1 VIQIVSIILFAF
13 GVVVFFFVIRK
24 QKKEEEYYDRFY
36 FIVSKHNTIT
46 EYLSFSNRAKYIF
59 NHLKEKIYKFN
70 EKYLSQTQFH
80 ELVRNAGYYNHEQS
94 TLFYLGVFAAYL
106 VLLAMLVVKATFG
119 DMPFYAFPV
128 WSTIFYIGLK
138 IHLERKHKKQL
149 LKFRTNFVYF
159 LDLMSTC
166 IKTGMT
172 LTSSV
177 DAISPLLHR
186 FSPLLG
192 QSISNFGN
200 TIKYASLNEA
210 CDRLYLEVPLSEV
223 QEFNS
228 TVKNSAQFGAGMH
241 SSLQNLAQ
249 EIRQFHF
256 IETEEKIGAVNAK
269 MGIPLIL
276 FIMFPIIVEI
286 ILPGLL
292 RSMQN
297 LSLDMIS

>member
-1 VIQIVSIILFAF
+1 MIQIASVLLFII
-13 GVVVFFFVIRK
+13 GVVVFFFVIKK
-24 QKKEEEYYDRFY
+24 QKNEEEYYDRFY
-36 FIVSKHNTIT
+36 FIVSKHNTIS
-46 EYLSFSNRAKYIF
+46 EYLSFVNRAKNAF
-59 NHLKEKIYKFN
+59 NVLRDKVYKLN
-70 EKYLSQTQFH
+70 EQYLSQTQFH
-80 ELVRNAGYYNHEQS
+80 ELVKNAGYYKNEES
-94 TLFYLGVFAAYL
+94 TLFYIAAFSAYL
-106 VLLAMLVVKATFG
+106 LLVVVLLFKSTLG
-119 DMPFYAFPV
+119 DTPFYAFPMC
-128 WSTIFYIGLK
+128 SAIFYIALK
-138 IHLERKHKKQL
+138 MYLERKHKMQL
-149 LKFRTNFVYF
+149 RKFRANFIYF

-177 DAISPLLHR
+177 DAISPLLYR

-192 QSISNFGN
+192 QSILNFGN

-210 CDRLYLEVPLSEV
+210 CDRLYLEVPIAEV

-241 SSLQNLAQ
+241 SSLHNLAQ

-256 IETEEKIGAVNAK
+256 IETEEKIGAVNAR

>member
-1 VIQIVSIILFAF
+1 MIQILSILIFIIGIAVFIL
-13 GVVVFFFVIRK
+13 VIKK
-24 QKKEEEYYDRFY
+24 QKNEEDYYDRFY
-36 FIVSKHNTIT
+36 FIVSNHDTIS
-46 EYLSFSNRAKYIF
+46 EYLSVKNRIRKIF
-59 NHLKEKIYKFN
+59 ENVRQKVYKLN
-70 EKYLSQTQFH
+70 EKYLSNTEFH
-80 ELVRNAGYYNHEQS
+80 ELVKNAGYYKNEQS
-94 TLFYLGVFAAYL
+94 TLFYLGAAAAYL
-106 VLLAMLVVKATFG
+106 LLLIYLLVKSALG
-119 DMPFYAFPV
+119 DMPFIAFPAA
-128 WSTIFYIGLK
+128 TAIYYIGMK
-138 IHLERKHKKQL
+138 MHLERKHKKEL
-149 LKFRTNFVYF
+149 RNFRSNFVYF

-172 LTSSV
+172 LTSSLE
-177 DAISPLLHR
+177 AISPLMYR

-200 TIKYASLNEA
+200 VIKYASLNEA
-210 CDRLYLEVPLSEV
+210 CDKLFQDVPLVEV

-241 SSLQNLAQ
+241 SSLQVLAQ

>member
-1 VIQIVSIILFAF
+1 MIQIASIIVFII
-13 GVVVFFFVIRK
+13 GVIVFILVVKK
-24 QKKEEEYYDRFY
+24 QKNEEEYYDRFY
-36 FIVSKHNTIT
+36 FIVSKHDTIS
-46 EYLSFSNRAKYIF
+46 EYLSLSNKLKNVFSNIRQKVYF
-59 NHLKEKIYKFN
+59 FN
-70 EKYLSQTQFH
+70 EQHLSHTQFH
-80 ELVRNAGYYNHEQS
+80 ELVKNAGYHNNEQS
-94 TLFYLGVFAAYL
+94 TLFYLSAVAIYL
-106 VLLAMLVVKATFG
+106 ILLMILTGKVILGGSSFIL
-119 DMPFYAFPV
+119 FPV
-128 WSTIFYIGLK
+128 CSVIYYIALK
-138 IHLERKHKKQL
+138 MYLERRHKKEIL
-149 LKFRTNFVYF
+149 NFRSNFVYF

-172 LTSSV
+172 LTASV
-177 DAISPLLHR
+177 DSITPLLSR
-186 FSPLLG
+186 FSPLLAH
-192 QSISNFGN
+192 SIFNFSN
-200 TIKYASLNEA
+200 TIKYASLEEA
-210 CDRLYLEVPLSEV
+210 CDRLYQDVPLMEV

-241 SSLQNLAQ
+241 VSLQTLSQ

>member
-1 VIQIVSIILFAF
+1 MIQIASIILFIA
-13 GVVVFFFVIRK
+13 GIAVFFYVIKK
-24 QKKEEEYYDRFY
+24 QKNEEEYYDRFY
-36 FIVSKHNTIT
+36 FIVSKHDTISD
-46 EYLSFSNRAKYIF
+46 YLSFVNRAKHVFHIVRDKF
-59 NHLKEKIYKFN
+59 YKLN
-70 EKYLSQTQFH
+70 ERYLSQTQFH
-80 ELVRNAGYYNHEQS
+80 ELVENAGYYNNEES
-94 TLFYLGVFAAYL
+94 TLFYLCAF
-106 VLLAMLVVKATFG
+106 LLYFILCVILLLKSTLG
-119 DMPFYAFPV
+119 DTPFYILPMCSA
-128 WSTIFYIGLK
+128 IYYILLK
-138 IHLERKHKKQL
+138 MHLERQHKMQL
-149 LKFRTNFVYF
+149 RKFRANFIYF

-177 DAISPLLHR
+177 DAISPLLYR

-192 QSISNFGN
+192 QSILNFGN

-210 CDRLYLEVPLSEV
+210 CDRLYLEVPLTEV

-241 SSLQNLAQ
+241 SSLHNLAQ

-256 IETEEKIGAVNAK
+256 IETEEKIGAVNAR